1 MEQTAKE
8 QGKPH
13 FAPLQLVKKLT
24 GGKGGVCLR
33 LLEELDMHETFS
45 SSSRVLHGPSTHLP
59 SASPQAPSSCR
70 VLRAPYILLQ
80 CLEPFDLQQM
90 LGDRSAVFLA
100 KFPSSI
106 GLVTYC

>member
-8 QGKPH
+8 QGSPH
-13 FAPLQLVKKLT
+13 FAPLVKKST

-59 SASPQAPSSCR
+59 SASPQAPSSGR
-70 VLRAPYILLQ
+70 VLLTFSFSALSLSISI
-80 CLEPFDLQQM
+80 LQQ
-90 LGDRSAVFLA
+90 LHGVSESVAHRH
-100 KFPSSI
+100 
-106 GLVTYC
+106 